1 MGSIT
6 LSGRGRR
13 RLLRGHPWIYADD
26 IADGL
31 GEPGELLPVAGP
43 DGKSLGW
50 GLFSSHSKISVRL
63 VSRQKEQPKREFW
76 SQRVRLAIEARTS
89 AGLMDPAG
97 ACRLIAGDAD
107 GVPGLV
113 VDRYAD
119 VLVLQSGCQGSDR
132 MLEFILELVDEA
144 MPFQINSVL
153 DRSDTAVRRHED
165 LESRV
170 EWMRG
175 AREGSIEV
183 VEEGPCLPR
192 MVYEVDVREG
202 HKTGHYLDQRDNR
215 ALAASC
221 AGGGAVLDAFSY
233 DGLFGIRAALAG
245 AESVLCLDQS
255 ESAGERVLRNAER
268 NGVADRVRFEKVNAM
283 HNLRDRV
290 DAGESYRLVICDPP
304 AFARNKRETDGA
316 QRGYRE
322 LARRGL
328 ALTEMGGV
336 FTLASCSYNIDRKTF
351 TGCLADASLQVD
363 REARIFNFTGAS
375 ADHPVLATVPES
387 DYLKCAFVRVGS

>member
-13 RLLRGHPWIYADD
+13 RVLRGHPWIYSDD
-26 IADGL
+26 L
-31 GEPGELLPVAGP
+31 TEGEGDPGELLPVAGP
-43 DGKSLGW
+43 DGAPLGW
-50 GLFSSHSKISVRL
+50 GLYSSHSKISVRL
-63 VSRQKEQPKREFW
+63 VTRTKEQPKRDFW
-76 SQRVRLAIEARTS
+76 AQRVRLAIESRIA

-107 GVPGLV
+107 GIPGLV
-113 VDRYAD
+113 ADRYGD

-132 MLEFILELVDEA
+132 MLEFIVELIDEA
-144 MPFQINSVL
+144 MPFPLNSVL
-153 DRSDTAVRRHED
+153 DRSDTTVRRHED
-165 LESRV
+165 LEMRV
-170 EWMRG
+170 EWLRG

-183 VEEGPCLPR
+183 VEEGPCVER
-192 MVYEVDVREG
+192 MVYEVDVLNG

-215 ALAASC
+215 VLAARQA
-221 AGGGAVLDAFSY
+221 AGGDVLDSFSY

-245 AESVLCLDQS
+245 AKSVLCLDQS

-290 DAGESYRLVICDPP
+290 DKGESYRLVVCDPP
-304 AFARNKRETDGA
+304 AFARNKRESEGA
-316 QRGYRE
+316 HRGYRE

-328 ALTEMGGV
+328 ALTELGGTFV
-336 FTLASCSYNIDRKTF
+336 IASCSYNIDRKSF

-363 REARIFNFTGAS
+363 REARIFNFSGAS
-375 ADHPVLATVPES
+375 ADHPVLATVPET